1 LCDKIDFNKTQNCLD
16 FFNHC
21 NEDRDSPHFDNFHW
35 HFLWTVAAILFNFT
49 PYIYVVSHLRKDMK
63 RTFEKIQSILSV
75 RDHLLDEYPTM
86 AATEYVAKALT
97 VS

>member
-1 LCDKIDFNKTQNCLD
+1 
-16 FFNHC
+16 
-21 NEDRDSPHFDNFHW
+21 
-35 HFLWTVAAILFNFT
+35 
-49 PYIYVVSHLRKDMK
+49 MK

>member
-1 LCDKIDFNKTQNCLD
+1 
-16 FFNHC
+16 
-21 NEDRDSPHFDNFHW
+21 
-35 HFLWTVAAILFNFT
+35 
-49 PYIYVVSHLRKDMK
+49 MK

-97 VS
+97 VSWLILYLYWQGAHWSSSESDVNYFFSRRMEASYGYFLEASFLL